1 MTARKR
7 ASILVAMPDPAF
19 SRLAVCVASLAMA
32 GCAGGTETGN
42 PSFEGQLSYTGYS
55 SNSYVGVGAG
65 GSQVTVDSAW
75 FELGEVE
82 VAQSTACS
90 IQGGARFAIPALG
103 LGDHAAGKHNRT
115 IFEGRSGAFCTFLL
129 PFAPASQ
136 ADAGQAPAELAGLS
150 LLLTGSLQDGTPF
163 RIASQAV
170 PRVAL
175 TGRTGGFVLDE
186 EHARLLVAFDFA
198 TWLSEVDFSVAQRR
212 DGQVEISSEE
222 NPELLRLFEGQLA
235 AGVRLFADSD
245 GDGAVDANAVPLAE
259 DD

>member
-1 MTARKR
+1 MTTRKR
-7 ASILVAMPDPAF
+7 ARILLAMPDLAF
-19 SRLAVCVASLAMA
+19 SWLAVCVAGLAVA

-55 SNSYVGVGAG
+55 SNSEVGVGEG
-65 GSQVTVDSAW
+65 GSLLTINSAW

-90 IQGGARFAIPALG
+90 IKEGVRFAIPALG

-115 IFEGRSGAFCTFLL
+115 VFQGQAGAYCNFTL
-129 PFAPASQ
+129 PFVPVTQ

-150 LLLTGSLQDGTPF
+150 LLLTGSLEDGTPF
-163 RIASQAV
+163 RISSQAV

-175 TGRTGGFVLDE
+175 TGRPGGFVLDG
-186 EHARLLVAFDFA
+186 EHAQLLVAFDFA
-198 TWLSEVDFSVAQRR
+198 AWLSEVDFSAAQRR
-212 DGQVEISSEE
+212 DGQVQISPEE

-245 GDGAVDANAVPLAE
+245 GDGVVDANAVPLAE